1 MSTPMTT
8 DQATELVPVAGA
20 PPLASNNS
28 NTDSN
33 IAADEP
39 TIIGIYGLP
48 GSGKTTMLKLLKSAL
63 TEDHQA
69 FHFIEGSESI
79 KKALPQGV
87 TLETF
92 KFQTEEVKLSVR
104 TKAINDIVDLC
115 REGGKPAIVTG
126 HFIFWDGEG
135 EVSKPVMNDADKKA
149 FTHILYLDVAP
160 EVIWRRREEDNRT
173 RAAME
178 VGKLEKWQ
186 KEEMSGLQDV
196 CRENEILFATAHDHS
211 EAYGLIRNFT
221 RFNSKDNEEEVA
233 EVLEMSVKAQ
243 AFRHKSMGIEEFD
256 GNEAEMIEKV
266 KSLMKSESVSES
278 KMKTMLVI
286 DADKT
291 LAPDDASKLFW
302 EELAK
307 IKPATEDRL
316 KWNFSGP
323 KKYTYTSFRQA
334 GFLYYQVDYTDFKL
348 ACSKVVARIKIRPEF
363 KQLLSEIADSESAG
377 VVVATCGIGSIWREV
392 LQRDVPGKDITVI
405 GCNESIGGY
414 VVTPETKANLVTR
427 LRDDHNMY
435 VCAIGDSHVDIEMLT
450 RADMSFVVVGPE
462 EGRST
467 SVEPELSKA
476 IKENG
481 LRARQI
487 LFPPESTPRLTDEE
501 LPKAEFDAASFVK
514 KLEDSH
520 GLNFVH
526 ATGKPAAQL
535 LATDSR
541 NIDIH
546 GLELHRVHRK
556 IGWYLATHYVSKEV
570 GVDPYSMTSV
580 QGKALE
586 GHKLRDESKTLIVP
600 LMRGGEPMARGV
612 WEAFPDAMFLHAK
625 EPTDVQAMHLDGKW
639 TVILVDAVINSGAS
653 IVEFVRHI
661 REKLSRQ
668 VRIVVVAGVMQEGAI
683 SKIVEEDGKAVV
695 KLGLLKTDLVGMGDV
710 TLVALRTSV
719 NAYSGKGPTDT
730 GHRLFNST
738 HLD

>member
-1 MSTPMTT
+1 MAT
-8 DQATELVPVAGA
+8 DQTTAIVPMAGA
-20 PPLASNNS
+20 TPSTSDNSDSNV
-28 NTDSN
+28 DSN
-33 IAADEP
+33 IAADRP

-48 GSGKTTMLKLLKSAL
+48 GSGKTTMLRLLKSAM

-92 KFQTEEVKLSVR
+92 KLQSEEVKLRVR
-104 TKAINDIVDLC
+104 TDAINDIARMC
-115 REGGKPAIVTG
+115 REGGRPAIVTG
-126 HFIFWDGEG
+126 HFIFWDGNG
-135 EVSKPVMNDADKKA
+135 EVSEPVMSHADKQA
-149 FTHILYLDVAP
+149 FTHILYLDVVP
-160 EVIWRRREEDNRT
+160 ELIWRRREEDD
-173 RAAME
+173 RARAVME
-178 VGKLEKWQ
+178 VDKLEKWQ
-186 KEEMSGLQDV
+186 TEEMSGLREV
-196 CRENEILFATAHDHS
+196 CRENEILFTTAHDHS
-211 EAYGLIRNFT
+211 VAAGLIKNFV
-221 RFNSKDNEEEVA
+221 RFNSKNNEEDVA
-233 EVLEMSVKAQ
+233 QELEMSVKAQ
-243 AFRHKSMGIEEFD
+243 AFRRNSMEMGKFD
-256 GNEAEMIEKV
+256 ESEADMIDRIK
-266 KSLMKSESVSES
+266 KMMGSES
-278 KMKTMLVI
+278 KIKTMLVI

-291 LAPDDASKLFW
+291 LAPDDASDLFW
-302 EELAK
+302 KELRTMK
-307 IKPATEDRL
+307 SATEDPL

-334 GFLYYQVDYTDFKL
+334 GFLYDQVDVADFKE

-363 KQLLSEIADSESAG
+363 KQVLSEIADSESVG
-377 VVVATCGIGSIWREV
+377 VVVATGGIGSIWEKG

-405 GCNESIGGY
+405 GRNEFIDGY
-414 VVTPETKANLVTR
+414 VVTPETKANLVTK

-435 VCAIGDSHVDIEMLT
+435 VCAIGDSHVDVEMLT
-450 RADMSFVVVGPE
+450 RGDVSFLIVGPE
-462 EGRST
+462 DGRST

-487 LFPPESTPRLTDEE
+487 LFPPESTPRLSDEE
-501 LPKAEFDAASFVK
+501 MPKAEFDAASFVK
-514 KLEDSH
+514 KLEDAH

-541 NIDIH
+541 NINIH
-546 GLELHRVHRK
+546 GLNLHRVHRK
-556 IGWYLATHYVSKEV
+556 IGRYLATQYVSKEV
-570 GVDPYSMTSV
+570 GVDAYSMTSV
-580 QGKALE
+580 LGKPVE
-586 GHKLRDESKTLIVP
+586 GHRLRDESKTLIVP

-625 EPTDVQAMHLDGKW
+625 EATDVQAVHLEGKR

-668 VRIVVVAGVMQEGAI
+668 IRIVVVAGVMQEGAI
-683 SKIVEEDGKAVV
+683 SKTEQEGGKAVV
-695 KLGLLKTDLVGMGDV
+695 KDGLLKTGLVGMGDV

-719 NAYSGKGPTDT
+719 NAYTGIGPTDT